1 MQLLL
6 STCSEK
12 AEFLLHCNLRRDP
25 NWHKARLIVER
36 TAISSCEEEE
46 EEEAN
51 IKPKLLDRLP
61 FKLGRASLQGRQN

>member
-1 MQLLL
+1 
-6 STCSEK
+6 
-12 AEFLLHCNLRRDP
+12 
-25 NWHKARLIVER
+25 LIVER